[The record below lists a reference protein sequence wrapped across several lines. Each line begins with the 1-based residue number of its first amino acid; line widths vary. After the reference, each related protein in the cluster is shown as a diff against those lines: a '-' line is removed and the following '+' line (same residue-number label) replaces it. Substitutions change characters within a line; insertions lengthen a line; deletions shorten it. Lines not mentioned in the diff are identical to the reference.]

1 MPSTDHASDG
11 PATAPVLPVALSV
24 IIAAR
29 NEQALIGRCLAG
41 LVAQTEV
48 AAGPVEVI
56 VAVNGTTDRTA
67 AEARGFSAA
76 FAARG
81 WHLSVIDLPEGGK
94 LGALNAA
101 EAVAQGRALAYLDAD
116 VVCDTDLL
124 ARIDTA
130 LAPDRPLY
138 ATGRI
143 AVMPAASAITRAYAR
158 LWTRLPFVRG
168 GAVGAGF
175 FAVNRKG
182 RARWDAWPA
191 IISDD
196 TFVRLQFT
204 PHERIEVDARYHW
217 PMVEGFG
224 NLVRVRRRQ
233 DAGVAEIR
241 RLYPAILGNEAKR
254 PLTRA
259 GLLRLALSDPLGF
272 AVYGAVHLGVRFA
285 PHKGDW
291 TRGR

>member
-1 MPSTDHASDG
+1 MHLPDQPSESSLAAPAS
-11 PATAPVLPVALSV
+11 PAALAV

-29 NEQALIGRCLAG
+29 NEEALIGRCLTA
-41 LVAQTEV
+41 LVAQ
-48 AAGPVEVI
+48 ADLASGSVEVI
-56 VAVNGTTDRTA
+56 VAVNGTSDQTVTKA
-67 AEARGFSAA
+67 NGFAPA

-81 WHLSVIDLPEGGK
+81 WRLQIIDLPSGGK

-101 EAVAQGRALAYLDAD
+101 EAVATGAVLAYLDAD
-116 VVCDTDLL
+116 VICDPNLL
-124 ARIDTA
+124 AQIETS
-130 LAPDRPLY
+130 LAPNRALY

-143 AVMPAASAITRAYAR
+143 AVMRASSAVTRAYAR
-158 LWTRLPFVRG
+158 LWTRLPFVRS

-182 RARWDAWPA
+182 RARWGAWPE

-196 TFVRLQFT
+196 TFVRLQFS
-204 PHERIEVDARYHW
+204 PNERIEVDARYHW

-241 RLYPAILGNEAKR
+241 RTYPAILTNEAKAPMSR
-254 PLTRA
+254 TELA
-259 GLLRLALSDPLGF
+259 RLAFSDPLGF
-272 AVYGAVHLGVRFA
+272 ALYGAVHLGVRLA

>member
-1 MPSTDHASDG
+1 MPSTDHSCDG
-11 PATAPVLPVALSV
+11 PATAPVLPLALSV

-29 NEQALIGRCLAG
+29 NEQALIGRCLAA

-67 AEARGFSAA
+67 AEAKGFADA

-81 WHLSVIDLPEGGK
+81 WRLSVIDLPEGGK

-101 EAVAQGRALAYLDAD
+101 ETVAQGRALAYLDAD
-116 VVCDTDLL
+116 VVCDADLL
-124 ARIDTA
+124 AQIAAA

-158 LWTRLPFVRG
+158 LWARLPFVRG

-175 FAVNRKG
+175 FAVNRRG

-196 TFVRLQFT
+196 TFVRLQFA
-204 PHERIEVDARYHW
+204 PPERIEVDARYHW

-254 PLTRA
+254 PLTRE
-259 GLLRLALSDPLGF
+259 GLLRLALSDPLAF
-272 AVYGAVHLGVRFA
+272 AVYGAVHLGVRLA